1 MKKVTTSILLIF
13 PICTLL
19 VLIWGI
25 NKGFDFTDESYYL
38 LGYDFPTENN
48 TSRFFQPVTS
58 LLFAWLNP
66 GILGY
71 RIIRLVLTLFASL
84 VFANGF
90 WRLCCATNRNVNFLT
105 VLAITTSGSLLSY
118 SLYPVSLSY
127 NSWTLIN
134 MLLISGLIFS
144 WISLIKTRPSSHK
157 KSWILL
163 LSVGLIIGL
172 QFFVKFS
179 AAGAYLFSII
189 ALIIIIQKNDGIKW
203 RMVLSNTLAL
213 FGGIFLFMII
223 YFTCVESIFIWKEKF
238 ITAIKYTPAGYEL
251 DFLFEKY
258 KKTLD
263 HSFTKGVRNI
273 KEVPII
279 LFLLFIIGR
288 MVGFFKP
295 KTKAITNFLFTGL
308 MIYMLY
314 YAYENFLF
322 MSGMKKM
329 RNAFSVYLLILT
341 CTLSIVFAITTV
353 KDIRQTIAN
362 KANREN
368 IAICFFLFFLPLSGS
383 IGTSSILPIN
393 IIQYLYPWFVLIL
406 LIGCWISKKLQSNFY
421 VNVFSLIIGIFAFTQ
436 TVHGYVYSPYRL
448 NLDLFHQTEE
458 VPQLPK
464 LAGLKIEIQSKDF
477 IQRINKI
484 VQEKTNF
491 IEGDPIIE
499 IVDLPGIVYS
509 LEGVSPGNS
518 WYNPKYPN
526 TNCYYLGVTNI
537 KALNK
542 TLLFFYAD
550 ERISEGF
557 KNCINEHGIN
567 YPNGYSKIGEVK
579 HLHSDKT
586 INIYAPKQM
595 IN

>member
-19 VLIWGI
+19 VLIWGL

-38 LGYDFPTENN
+38 LGYDFPMENN

-58 LLFAWLNP
+58 LLFGWLDP

-71 RIIRLVLTLFASL
+71 RIVRLVLTLLASL
-84 VFANGF
+84 VFAKGF
-90 WRLCCATNRNVNFLT
+90 WRWCCATNRNVNFLT
-105 VLAITTSGSLLSY
+105 ILAITTSGSLLSY
-118 SLYPVSLSY
+118 SLFPVSLSY

-134 MLLISGLIFS
+134 MLLISGFIFS
-144 WISLIKTRPSSHK
+144 WISLIKAKSSPNK
-157 KSWILL
+157 KSGILL
-163 LSVGLIIGL
+163 LFVGLIIGL

-203 RMVLSNTLAL
+203 SRILTSILTL

-223 YFTCVESIFIWKEKF
+223 YFTTVESIFIWKEKF

-279 LFLLFIIGR
+279 LFLLFTIGR
-288 MVGFFKP
+288 MIGFFRP
-295 KTKAITNFLFTGL
+295 IGRTIYNVLFTGIML
-308 MIYMLY
+308 YMLY
-314 YAYENFLF
+314 YAYDNFLF
-322 MSGMKKM
+322 MSGMAKM
-329 RNAFSVYLLILT
+329 RNAFSIYLLILI
-341 CTLSIVFAITTV
+341 CTLCIVLAITTA
-353 KDIRQTIAN
+353 KDIKLNITN
-362 KANREN
+362 PANREN
-368 IAICFFLFFLPLSGS
+368 IVIYLFLFFLPLCGS

-393 IIQYLYPWFVLIL
+393 IIQYLYPWFLLIL
-406 LIGCWISKKLQSNFY
+406 LISCWVSKKLQNNFY
-421 VNVFSLIIGIFAFTQ
+421 VNAFALIIGTFAFTQ

-448 NLDLFHQTEE
+448 NSDLFHQTEE
-458 VPQLPK
+458 VLQLPK
-464 LAGLKIEIQSKDF
+464 LEELKIETQSKDF
-477 IQRINKI
+477 ILSINKI
-484 VQEKTNF
+484 VQEKTKF
-491 IEGDPIIE
+491 SEGDPVIE

-509 LEGVSPGNS
+509 LGGVSPGNS

-526 TNCYYLGVTNI
+526 TNCYYLGVANI

-557 KNCINEHGIN
+557 KNCLNEQGIN

-586 INIYAPKQM
+586 INIYAPK
-595 IN
+595 